1 MSASPNTPKVAP
13 KVAMVLAAGLGTRM
27 RPLTDDRPKALVEVG
42 GKALIDHMLD
52 RLAAAGVET
61 AVVNVHYFADRLEAH
76 LAARTA
82 KGIAPRIVISD
93 ERPRALE
100 TGGGVKHALPL
111 LGEAPIWVANID
123 SVWIEHGVS
132 AIDAVARAWDP
143 ATMDVCL
150 MLAST
155 AGSLGFHD
163 SGDVFL
169 GDDGPRAGVVRFK
182 APGEIAPLVYVG
194 VHICKPAVVAD
205 GPEGPFSLTPI
216 WRALA
221 AEGRVRGVAPEGLWM
236 HVGDPEAVAAAE
248 ARLAETSLA

>member
-1 MSASPNTPKVAP
+1 MTGPQNTPRI
-13 KVAMVLAAGLGTRM
+13 AMVLAAGLGTRM

-76 LAARTA
+76 LAARQA
-82 KGIAPRIVISD
+82 KGLAPRIVISD
-93 ERPRALE
+93 ERPLALE

-111 LGEAPIWVANID
+111 LGDDPIWVANID
-123 SVWIEHGVS
+123 SVWIEHGGS
-132 AIDAVARAWDP
+132 AVDAVARAWDP
-143 ATMDVCL
+143 ARMDVCL

-155 AGSLGFHD
+155 TASLGFHD

-169 GDDGPRAGVVRFK
+169 GGDGAVRFK
-182 APGEIAPLVYVG
+182 VPGETAPLVYVG

-205 GPEGPFSLTPI
+205 GPEGPFSLLPI
-216 WRALA
+216 WKALA
-221 AEGRVRGVAPEGLWM
+221 AEHRVHGVAPDGLWM
-236 HVGDPEAVAAAE
+236 HVGDPGAVAAAE
-248 ARLAETSLA
+248 ARLARTGPA